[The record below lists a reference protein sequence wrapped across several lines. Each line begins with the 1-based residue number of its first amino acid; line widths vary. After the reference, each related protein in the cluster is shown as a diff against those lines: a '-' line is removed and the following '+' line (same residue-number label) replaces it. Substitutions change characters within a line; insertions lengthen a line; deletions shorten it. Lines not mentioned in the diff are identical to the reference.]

1 MDFIEVK
8 TTFEV
13 EQEAIDMAELL
24 LDKRLVA
31 CAQILEINSHYIW
44 KNERYIEHEYMI
56 IMKTQAK
63 LFKKLENTIKQHH
76 SYEVA
81 EIIATPICD
90 LSEEYAQWI
99 VENTS
104 QE

>member
-13 EQEAIDMAELL
+13 EQEAKDMAELL

-31 CAQILEINSHYIW
+31 CAQILEIDSHYIW
-44 KNERYIEHEYMI
+44 QSERYIEHEYMI
-56 IMKTQAK
+56 IMKTRADLYQQ
-63 LFKKLENTIKQHH
+63 LETTIKQNH

-81 EIIATPICD
+81 EIVATKIEY
-90 LSEEYAQWI
+90 LSKEYADWI
-99 VENTS
+99 VENTTK
-104 QE
+104 